1 MRRGYNNYS
10 AGPFNIS
17 ARIAA
22 GGYVP
27 HQTIN
32 VEFDVNN
39 NDTQQAI
46 LSFYV
51 RLFRVRINCNA
62 FVHDLCIVFQFI
74 FNIYFRKL
82 FTLNRKVVNIKK
94 YRTQI

>member
-10 AGPFNIS
+10 AGPFKIS

-32 VEFDVNN
+32 VEFDVSN

-46 LSFYV
+46 VSFYV
-51 RLFRVRINCNA
+51 RLFRVRIICNA
-62 FVHDLCIVFQFI
+62 VVHV
-74 FNIYFRKL
+74 
-82 FTLNRKVVNIKK
+82 
-94 YRTQI
+94 